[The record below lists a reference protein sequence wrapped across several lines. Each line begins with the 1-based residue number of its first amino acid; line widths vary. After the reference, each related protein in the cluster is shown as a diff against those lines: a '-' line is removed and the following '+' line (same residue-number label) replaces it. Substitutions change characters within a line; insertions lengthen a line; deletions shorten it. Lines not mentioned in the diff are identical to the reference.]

1 MDTSPAPLLLD
12 VTALKALGHP
22 LRVQLLDLLARY
34 GEQTASGLAARLGES
49 SGSTSY
55 HLRQLAKHGLV
66 EEAEG
71 HGSKRERWW
80 RRPAGGFEVSMEAA
94 EHNPA
99 AKVLVRS
106 VARQIEQ
113 HRAAALTDFL
123 DYGMEALPEEWLDS
137 SVLNTTNLQLDAQ
150 QLKDISLRAI
160 EFLTKIADE
169 YRGAGGANARPVQLH
184 FNAFPLI
191 DPAAGPAPDSER

>member
-1 MDTSPAPLLLD
+1 MLD

-34 GEQTASGLAARLGES
+34 GEQTASGLAAQLGES

-66 EEAEG
+66 EEAPG

-94 EHNPA
+94 EHDPA

-113 HRAAALTDFL
+113 RRAAALADFL
-123 DYGMEALPEEWLDS
+123 DYGMDSLPEDWLDS
-137 SVLNTTNLQLDAQ
+137 SVLNTTNLQLDAR
-150 QLKDISLRAI
+150 QLKEISVRTMA
-160 EFLTKIADE
+160 FLTQIADE
-169 YRGAGGANARPVQLH
+169 YRGTGGADARPVQLH
-184 FNAFPLI
+184 FNAFPLV
-191 DPAAGPAPDSER
+191 DTAAGPAPDSER

>member
-1 MDTSPAPLLLD
+1 MDNSPAPLLLD

-22 LRVQLLDLLARY
+22 LRVQLLDLLARH

-55 HLRQLAKHGLV
+55 HLRQLANHGLV
-66 EEAEG
+66 EEAQG

-80 RRPAGGFEVSMEAA
+80 RRPPGGFGVSMEAA
-94 EHNPA
+94 EHDPA
-99 AKVLVRS
+99 ARVLVRS

-113 HRAAALTDFL
+113 RRAAALADFL
-123 DYGMEALPEEWLDS
+123 DYGMESLPEEWLDA
-137 SVLNTTNLQLDAQ
+137 SVLNTVNLQLDVG
-150 QLKDISLRAI
+150 QLKDISVRTL
-160 EFLTKIADE
+160 EFLAQIADE
-169 YRGAGGANARPVQLH
+169 YRGAGGTNARPVQLH

-191 DPAAGPAPDSER
+191 EPAVVPAPDSER

>member
-1 MDTSPAPLLLD
+1 MDASPAPRLLD

-22 LRVQLLDLLARY
+22 LRVQLLDLLSRY
-34 GEQTASGLAARLGES
+34 GEQTASGLATRLGES

-55 HLRQLAKHGLV
+55 HLRQLARHGLV
-66 EEAEG
+66 EEAES
-71 HGSKRERWW
+71 HGSRRERWW

-94 EHNPA
+94 EHDPA

-113 HRAAALTDFL
+113 QRATALAGFL
-123 DYGMEALPEEWLDS
+123 DRGMEALPEEWLDA
-137 SVLNTTNLQLDAQ
+137 SVLNTTNLRLDAR
-150 QLKDISLRAI
+150 QLKDISARTM
-160 EFLTKIADE
+160 EFLTQIADE
-169 YRGAGGANARPVQLH
+169 YRGTGGPDARPVQLH

-191 DPAAGPAPDSER
+191 DPAAAPAPDSER

>member
-1 MDTSPAPLLLD
+1 MNTSPAPRMLD

-22 LRVQLLDLLARY
+22 LRVQLLDLLASY

-66 EEAEG
+66 EEVEG
-71 HGSKRERWW
+71 RGSKRERWW
-80 RRPAGGFEVSMEAA
+80 RRPAGGFQVSMEAA
-94 EHNPA
+94 EHDPA
-99 AKVLVRS
+99 ARILVHS

-113 HRAAALTDFL
+113 RRAAALADFL
-123 DYGMEALPEEWLDS
+123 DHGMEALPEEWLDS
-137 SVLNTTNLQLDAQ
+137 SVLNTVNLQLDAR
-150 QLKDISLRAI
+150 QLKDISVRTMA
-160 EFLTKIADE
+160 FLTTIADE
-169 YRGAGGANARPVQLH
+169 YRGTGGPGARPVQLH
-184 FNAFPLI
+184 FNAFPVI